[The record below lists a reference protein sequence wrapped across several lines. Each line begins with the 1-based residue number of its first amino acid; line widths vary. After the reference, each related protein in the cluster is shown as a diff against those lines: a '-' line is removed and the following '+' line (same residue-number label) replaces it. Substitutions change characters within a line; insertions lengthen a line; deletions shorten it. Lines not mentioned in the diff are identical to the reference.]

1 MSVLA
6 GRSLFTVLLALA
18 LVCAA
23 GVVFEVERF
32 VVEGLGDVV
41 WWGRQRGRR
50 QGVGCREGA
59 GESFWYEGV

>member
-50 QGVGCREGA
+50 QGGGLP
-59 GESFWYEGV
+59 